1 MPRHIEGNLIATG
14 LRLAIITSRW
24 NHFIG
29 DRLVEG
35 ALDAIKR
42 HGGDT
47 DATDLVFVPGAFEIP
62 IAAQKL
68 AKSGKYDAVI
78 CLGTLIR
85 GATPHFDYI
94 SAEATKGVAAA
105 SMETG
110 VPLSYGIITADS
122 LDQAI
127 ERAGTKAGN
136 KGHEAALAAIE
147 MANLFKQI

>member
-42 HGGDT
+42 HGGDA

>member
-42 HGGDT
+42 HGGDP
-47 DATDLVFVPGAFEIP
+47 DAADLVFVPGAFEIP

-85 GATPHFDYI
+85 GATPHFDYLA
-94 SAEATKGVAAA
+94 AEATKGVAAA
-105 SMETG
+105 SMDTG

-127 ERAGTKAGN
+127 ERAGAKAGN